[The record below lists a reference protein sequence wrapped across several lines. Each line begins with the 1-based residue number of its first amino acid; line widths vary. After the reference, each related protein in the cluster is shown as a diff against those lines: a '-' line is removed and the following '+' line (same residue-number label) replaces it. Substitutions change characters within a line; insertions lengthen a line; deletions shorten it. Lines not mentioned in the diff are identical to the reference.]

1 MTSAFLRSPAATWQ
15 KAQWLQVASHL
26 DPKYGGL
33 SSAVSALAASIAQR
47 ERIATPIAAF
57 CAPDEQS
64 VGAGAGLEQVSYWP
78 ASRRA
83 WLGGRELRRKF
94 HTQVDRATGLHIH
107 GLWEASTA
115 LACSATRRLGIPYVL
130 SSHGMLEP
138 WALANGRVKK
148 LLYKQLV
155 EQRNVAYADCLHAL
169 TLAEAEQLCRFG
181 ARGPIA
187 IIPNGVDVP
196 FIRDAQPFLN
206 LHPELEGKRIVLYLA
221 RLHPKKGVDLLLQ
234 AWQQVALQHADAH
247 LVIAGPDSE
256 NMLARLQQQASK
268 NSLADRITFT
278 GMLAGTM
285 KWSALAA
292 AEAFILPSHSEG
304 LSVSVLEAMG
314 MGLPVVVT
322 FACNMPEVTSTR
334 SGWEIETAPEAIA
347 DALSEL
353 FDQHPRENAAIGKR
367 GAQLVRERYTWAV
380 VASKMASVYRWI
392 EGAPM
397 PEDVELVHP

>member
-1 MTSAFLRSPAATWQ
+1 MTSAILRAPAPAYAQ
-15 KAQWLQVASHL
+15 AQWLQVASHL

-33 SSAVSALAASIAQR
+33 SSAVTALASNISQR
-47 ERIATPIAAF
+47 ERIAAPIAAF

-64 VGAGAGLEQVSYWP
+64 VGTGAALEQVSYWP

-83 WLGGRELRRKF
+83 WLGDGQLRRRF
-94 HTQVDRATGLHIH
+94 YAQVDRATGLHIH

-115 LACSATRRLGIPYVL
+115 LACSASRSLGVPYVL
-130 SSHGMLEP
+130 SPHGMLEP

-148 LLYKQLV
+148 LLYKQLI
-155 EQRNVAYADCLHAL
+155 EQRNVSHADCLHAL

-196 FIRDAQPFLN
+196 FSRDAQPFFK
-206 LHPELEGKRIVLYLA
+206 LHPGLAGKRIVLYLA

-234 AWQQVALQHADAH
+234 AWRQIALQHADAH
-247 LVIAGPDSE
+247 LVLAGPDSDG
-256 NMLARLQQQASK
+256 MLARLQQAA
-268 NSLADRITFT
+268 ADGGFANTVTFA
-278 GMLAGTM
+278 GMLTGTM

-304 LSVSVLEAMG
+304 LSVAVLEAMG
-314 MGLPVVVT
+314 MGLPVIVT
-322 FACNMPEVTSTR
+322 TACNMPAVSEAR
-334 SGWEIETAPEAIA
+334 AGWEIDASIEAIQ
-347 DALSEL
+347 DAL
-353 FDQHPRENAAIGKR
+353 FDLLQQQPRENAVIGKR
-367 GAQLVRERYTWAV
+367 GADLVRDRYTWAV
-380 VASKMASVYRWI
+380 VASKMASIYRWI

-397 PEDVELVHP
+397 PRDVEVVQP